1 MNIPPLAFFLFFIWL
16 FSPDK
21 QLFAIAAVLLIYLIS
36 LSWRKN
42 EPKIIF
48 FGAISYWLT
57 VCTLMMF
64 GAFYNRPMIE
74 LTLTPNTFIFTT
86 YLSLLATFIYCSG
99 IFLAVRNIISVKVE
113 TLISELKKYSSR
125 KLLLAYISFSV
136 FSSLLGGVV
145 LSFGGL
151 SQLGVALIWMKWSF
165 LTLLIIHTLLF
176 PENIKYVYLVLFFE
190 VLLSFSGFWSS
201 FKDYFFIAAAAFLTF
216 SDRLTSRK
224 IIGLGLVGVIFFY
237 MMVVW
242 NVVKGDYRLY
252 LTGGKKSQV
261 IAQDS
266 KIGNIK
272 KLFEI
277 VGEKFS
283 KENFDANFSKGIE
296 SLANRI
302 NYTEYFALAVSQVP
316 SVLPYENGALL
327 MGGLEHVFKP
337 RLFFPDKKTID
348 DSQMTTKY
356 TGRGFSGADQGVSF
370 SLGLVAERYI
380 DYGPLFMFFPIF
392 LLGLLLGIIYKYI
405 YTHSFNHVWGVSF
418 VAPLFFLVPSLG
430 VATTKFLGWLLTYF
444 IAWYLTNKYIIEK
457 IDKMLLDAKK

>member
-1 MNIPPLAFFLFFIWL
+1 MNLAPIALILFSLWV

-21 QLFAIAAVLLIYLIS
+21 QLFAIASVLLLFLINF
-36 LSWRKN
+36 SWRKN

-57 VCTLMMF
+57 VCTLMIF
-64 GAFYNRPMIE
+64 GVFYNRPMTD
-74 LTLTPNTFIFTT
+74 LTLTANTFVYTT
-86 YLSLLATFIYCSG
+86 YLALTATFLYSTGLFIG
-99 IFLAVRNIISVKVE
+99 LRKIPEINVE
-113 TLISELKKYSSR
+113 LIMNELKKYDSR
-125 KLLLAYISFSV
+125 KLLYAYITFSIFSTV
-136 FSSLLGGVV
+136 FGGVV

-176 PENIKYVYLVLFFE
+176 PENKKYVYLVLVFE

-216 SDRLTSRK
+216 SNRLNTKR
-224 IIGLGLVGVIFFY
+224 IIGLGLAGGVFFY
-237 MMVVW
+237 MMVIW
-242 NVVKGDYRLY
+242 NVVKGDYRMY
-252 LTGGKKSQV
+252 LTGGKKTQV
-261 IAQDS
+261 VAQES
-266 KIGNIK
+266 KIDNIK
-272 KLFEI
+272 RLFEI

-283 KENFDANFSKGIE
+283 KDNFNANLSVGIE
-296 SLANRI
+296 SLANRV
-302 NYTEYFALAVSQVP
+302 NYTEYFALSVAQVP
-316 SVLPYENGALL
+316 DILPFEKGALL

-348 DSQMTTKY
+348 DSQMTSKY

-380 DYGPLFMFFPIF
+380 DYGPFFMFIPIF
-392 LLGLLLGIIYKYI
+392 LFGLLLAFIYKYI
-405 YTHSFNHVWGVSF
+405 FTHSFNHVWGISF

-430 VATTKFLGWLLTYF
+430 IATTKFLGWLLTYF
-444 IAWYLTNKYIIEK
+444 IAWFFANKYLIEK
-457 IDKMLLDAKK
+457 VNKLLLKV